1 MGRQLVSG
9 VDAPHQAIGLVAETE
24 LRAGDYVKVG
34 GGGYARRAADG
45 VPLALQNSLHG
56 VTALIPAALVDAGG
70 GPWGR
75 SSFSTQFFR
84 SVLALDNGQFAV
96 VYSGNGSQA
105 DTGVNLR
112 LYNPMRVPVSPRVV
126 VASATVVV
134 GTRLAR
140 AGGDNIAVAWTEG
153 AVLKLAIHSASSGAV
168 VASETTVATLAS
180 SDVQGWNL
188 AAVAGGDFVLA
199 YGKSGGNDLVFRRY
213 NATGVLQGGETVVE
227 AGASP
232 AFVGVL
238 ALKAGGFV
246 VHHYRYAS
254 GTAYKFARFA
264 ADGTQQGALTT
275 LAAGSPNRSVSP
287 SERNAMELTNGHVV
301 FVDPSSNTNAA
312 VRLYDAA
319 GNYLSTLAVAT
330 GAAGMPNTVCM
341 CPRQFGGFWLTV
353 GGQLYEYDNA
363 GNTLRQSTMATTPPF
378 MLFDRAGTGP
388 LMAVHTVG
396 SGFTTHLY
404 SWNADLSAIES
415 TLVLST
421 SSSYPLSYAWTEV
434 LSSGMLVSVACG
446 QPSSG
451 AAQLNVTIPQASS
464 ILGIAQEAALP
475 GAMVRVATAGK
486 FTTTQSFTSSAFDR
500 RSATPP
506 GTRGVAIGNT
516 AILGGLSD

>member
-1 MGRQLVSG
+1 MGRNLANMTNAEQSLISV
-9 VDAPHQAIGLVAETE
+9 IAETN
-24 LRAGDYVKVG
+24 LVLGDYAKIGAG
-34 GGGYARRAADG
+34 GFARRAADG
-45 VPLALQNSLHG
+45 VPLALQNSGGG
-56 VTALIPAALVDAGG
+56 VTALVPAALIDPSGG
-70 GPWGR
+70 VWGR
-75 SSFSTQFFR
+75 AGFSSHFFR

-96 VYSGNGSQA
+96 VYSGNGSLA
-105 DTGVNLR
+105 DTGINLR
-112 LYNPMRVPVSPRVV
+112 LYNPMRVPVSPRMV
-126 VASATVVV
+126 VASAAGVV

-140 AGGDNIAVAWTEG
+140 AGADHIAVAWTEG
-153 AVLKLAIHSASSGAV
+153 AVLKLAIHSADSGVV

-188 AAVAGGDFVLA
+188 AAVSGGDFVLA
-199 YGKSGGNDLVFRRY
+199 YGKSGGSDLVFRRF
-213 NATGVLQGGETVVE
+213 NAAGVLQGGETVVE

-238 ALKAGGFV
+238 ALKGGGFV

-254 GTAYKFARFA
+254 GTAYKFARFSA
-264 ADGTQQGALTT
+264 NGTQQGALTT
-275 LAAGSPNRSVSP
+275 LAAGAPNRSVSP
-287 SERNAMELTNGHVV
+287 SERNAMELTNGHLV
-301 FVDPSSNTNAA
+301 FVDPSSNTSAA
-312 VRLYDAA
+312 VRMYDAA
-319 GNYLSTLAVAT
+319 GNFLSTLAVAT

-363 GNTLRQSTMATTPPF
+363 GISLRQSTQSTTPPF

-415 TLVLST
+415 TLVLSA

-451 AAQLNVTIPQASS
+451 AAQLNVSIPQASS

-486 FTTTQSFTSSAFDR
+486 FTTSQSFTSPAFDR